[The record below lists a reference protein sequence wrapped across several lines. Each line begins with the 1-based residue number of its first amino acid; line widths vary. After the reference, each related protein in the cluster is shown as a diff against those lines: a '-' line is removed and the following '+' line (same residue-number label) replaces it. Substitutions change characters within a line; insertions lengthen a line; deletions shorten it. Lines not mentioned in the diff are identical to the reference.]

1 MTKFNIF
8 GAAAVIGLLTT
19 LGCSADAATVH
30 HIRTRHHHLTSGFAN
45 SFAYEP
51 DRAPVHFNTPSY
63 TETPSYNDASKF
75 GGSTALPA
83 E

>member
-1 MTKFNIF
+1 MRSIL
-8 GAAAVIGLLTT
+8 ALGLLITF
-19 LGCSADAATVH
+19 CYSADAATVH
-30 HIRTRHHHLTSGFAN
+30 HVRMHHHHGFAN

-51 DRAPVHFNTPSY
+51 ARAAVRFNTPSY
-63 TETPSYNDASKF
+63 NETPSYNDASKF